1 MVRPPIFNP
10 EIQQRLEAI
19 ALLEERPIEAVM
31 KTAVENYLSNQDW
44 IAERVKAAVAAAD
57 ADPNGK
63 KYTTTEMRSMLQEYE
78 G

>member
-19 ALLEERPIEAVM
+19 ALLEERPIEAVI
-31 KTAVENYLSNQDW
+31 KTAVENYLRNQDW

-63 KYTTTEMRSMLQEYE
+63 KYTTAEMRTMLQEYE